1 MLKFFKNTQQNSIN
15 IHDSGSGLQST
26 SADVRPLFAIQKCM
40 LIWGGDW
47 NSQNVMSLTC
57 VS

>member
-1 MLKFFKNTQQNSIN
+1 MLKFFKNTQQNSMS

-26 SADVRPLFAIQKCM
+26 SADVGPLFDIQKCM